1 MKRFKEFLKEVKL
14 NESKEKKLT
23 ELSLALEHQT
33 YKNISGTQ
41 NSLRI
46 DPQNTSTLTQRHAH
60 VYAKPNGG
68 GKQLYSVNLDGSGHD
83 GSSGTVIPASHADHL
98 RRLGFEIPVNLALE
112 SLDFESLSPELYEIC
127 ILDDDV

>member
-1 MKRFKEFLKEVKL
+1 MKRFKDFLRETKL
-14 NESKEKKLT
+14 NEVREQKLT

-33 YKNISGTQ
+33 YKKIPGTR

-83 GSSGTVIPASHADHL
+83 GSSGTVIPASHAEHL
-98 RRLGFEIPVNLALE
+98 RGLGFVIPDNLTLE
-112 SLDFESLSPELYEIC
+112 SLDIDSLSPELYEIC
-127 ILDDDV
+127 ILGDDV

>member
-1 MKRFKEFLKEVKL
+1 MQETKL
-14 NESKEKKLT
+14 NELRAQKLT

-33 YKNISGTQ
+33 YKSIPGTR

-83 GSSGTVIPASHADHL
+83 GSSGTVISASHAEHL
-98 RRLGFEIPVNLALE
+98 RGLGFVIPDNLILE
-112 SLDFESLSPELYEIC
+112 SLDVDSLSPEQYEIC
-127 ILDDDV
+127 TLDDDV